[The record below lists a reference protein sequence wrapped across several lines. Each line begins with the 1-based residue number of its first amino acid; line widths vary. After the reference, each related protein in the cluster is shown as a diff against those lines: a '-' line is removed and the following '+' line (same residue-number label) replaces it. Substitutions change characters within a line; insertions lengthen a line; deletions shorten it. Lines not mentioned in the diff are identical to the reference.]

1 MYAIVNTGGKQ
12 YKVATDDVIT
22 VEKIEGNEGD
32 KVTLPVIFLNDGK
45 KIVTDPDKLAKA
57 KVTAQIVEQFKGEK
71 QLVFKFKK
79 RKNYKKL
86 RGYLIT
92 HGHEDH
98 IGGLPYLMREFRA
111 PIYGGRMTI
120 ELLTKLKIVKV
131 QATSRAKKAVKAEA
145 EAVAEAPVA
154 E

>member
-79 RKNYKKL
+79 RKNYKKM
-86 RGYLIT
+86 RG
-92 HGHEDH
+92 H
-98 IGGLPYLMREFRA
+98 RQN
-111 PIYGGRMTI
+111 
-120 ELLTKLKIVKV
+120 LTRIQICAVGSE
-131 QATSRAKKAVKAEA
+131 QA
-145 EAVAEAPVA
+145 
-154 E
+154 